1 MWGMVNY
8 GPSSLGIERTR
19 VRVHEHE
26 HIRLPAGMD
35 GMDWPQYLIEITLRG
50 IDRPPCHNTHIYDPR
65 IRLHYCPTQSSESCS
80 DVRNAALQLS
90 TDSFCHA
97 Q

>member
-50 IDRPPCHNTHIYDPR
+50 IDRSLSQHPHLRSPDTITLLPY
-65 IRLHYCPTQSSESCS
+65 SE
-80 DVRNAALQLS
+80 
-90 TDSFCHA
+90 
-97 Q
+97 